1 MTTATTAPTTS
12 FTFQGRTVTGA
23 YTDVNMA
30 ELTAF
35 LKSGIKAD
43 GTGSYSARDLA
54 FKFGA
59 EAVASARDWFSYGT
73 DWEFGLL
80 VLHVR
85 GAFRVWKRRLETVRV
100 VVTKGGAVYA
110 LAQSGGQWAAFTKAE
125 GGETAT
131 ELVSYRG

>member
-12 FTFQGRTVTGA
+12 FIFQGRTVTGVYA
-23 YTDVNMA
+23 DVNMA

-35 LKSGIKAD
+35 LKSGMLSD
-43 GTGSYSARDLA
+43 GTGTYSASDIS

-59 EAVASARDWFSYGT
+59 EVVASARDWFSYGT
-73 DWEFGLL
+73 DWEFGLM

-85 GAFRVWKRRLETVRV
+85 DAFRQWKRRLETVRV

-110 LAQSGGQWAAFTKAE
+110 LAQSGGQWAAFTTKAH
-125 GGETAT
+125 
-131 ELVSYRG
+131 ELVSYQG